1 MTVTTGGESSGR
13 VSGVEDALA
22 DLDELKETLRR
33 AAGGQ
38 EGATRLQQA
47 VQDYV
52 RDHHEA
58 LTMAA
63 AAVGEEVRSQI
74 LAQLYRWRAQL
85 GQQLPT
91 GESTP
96 TPARPAKASSTP

>member
-1 MTVTTGGESSGR
+1 MTVPTGSESSGR
-13 VSGVEDALA
+13 LPGVEDAVA
-22 DLDELKETLRR
+22 GLDELKQTLRR

-38 EGATRLQQA
+38 EGATRVQQA

-52 RDHHEA
+52 RAHHEA

-63 AAVGEEVRSQI
+63 AAVGEEVRSLI

-85 GQQLPT
+85 DQQLPT

-96 TPARPAKASSTP
+96 TPVGPAKESSAP